1 MAKKLE
7 SFDFGRQYPWD
18 EWLDGSAW
26 EISSDDVV
34 SNNLSR
40 FAGTARTQ
48 AKKRGMKL
56 RTRTNTTGN
65 LVIQAYSKK

>member
-1 MAKKLE
+1 MATKLE
-7 SFDFGRQYPWD
+7 DFDFGSEYPWS

-26 EISSDDVV
+26 EITTADVAGG
-34 SNNLSR
+34 SLKR

-56 RTRTNTTGN
+56 RTRTTVQDN
-65 LVIQAYSKK
+65 LVIQAYTQ